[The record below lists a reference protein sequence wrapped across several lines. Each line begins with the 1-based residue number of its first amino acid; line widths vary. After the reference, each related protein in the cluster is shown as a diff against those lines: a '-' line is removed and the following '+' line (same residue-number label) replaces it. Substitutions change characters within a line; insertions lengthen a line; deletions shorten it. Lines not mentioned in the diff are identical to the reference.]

1 MANITQTTVA
11 DGVKTQYER
20 RLLVRAVPRLVH
32 GRWGIPARLNKY
44 GSLEWRKYGA
54 LSAITAALTEGTTPS
69 EQATPSLTLVT
80 ATPLFYGAWIG
91 YTDEIDMTV
100 FDPLVSEV
108 SGILGE
114 QAGLSVDT
122 LIRNTLTAGATKDYS
137 GNQTAR
143 NALQTPAHD
152 VTYADF
158 VKQVA
163 ALEAAN
169 AMTVDGDSYICIMHS
184 YTWASLMLDPTFV
197 NLFIEGEGGKALR
210 DGFVGR
216 VMRCN
221 IYVTSNGRSYADG
234 GANSTEDVYSMLF
247 IAGESY
253 GVTGMAGIAPK
264 MVDTAGVS
272 GKNLTGAGKRASP
285 VELIMKGLG
294 SAGADDPLNQ
304 RGTIAWKTGFDTDLL
319 NAAWCR
325 DLEHVNVFSAD

>member
-11 DGVKTQYER
+11 SGIKTQYER

-54 LSAITAALTEGTTPS
+54 LSAITTALTEGTTPS

-197 NLFIEGEGGKALR
+197 NLFIEGEGGK
-210 DGFVGR
+210 
-216 VMRCN
+216 
-221 IYVTSNGRSYADG
+221 
-234 GANSTEDVYSMLF
+234 
-247 IAGESY
+247 
-253 GVTGMAGIAPK
+253 
-264 MVDTAGVS
+264 
-272 GKNLTGAGKRASP
+272 NLTGAGKRASP